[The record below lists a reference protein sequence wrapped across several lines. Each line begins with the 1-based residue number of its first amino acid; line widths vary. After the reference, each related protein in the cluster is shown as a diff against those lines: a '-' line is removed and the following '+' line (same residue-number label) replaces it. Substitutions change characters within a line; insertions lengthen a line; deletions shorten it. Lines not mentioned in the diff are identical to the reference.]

1 MNESSI
7 PAELRELVNAEL
19 IGDETIRWIDQP
31 IPYFFSA
38 AAVGMFVFGIPWTF
52 ISLGAFSVA
61 CVGDFESPQN
71 FGARPLLVAFLI
83 PFVLIGLGMLF
94 APLWMHRSAKRTV
107 YAITN
112 HRAIIIRG
120 IFFAYNVTS
129 YYPSD
134 LWYLARKQ
142 KNNGT
147 GNIRFPI
154 ERGGSEALS
163 EPGFMN
169 IRNVRDV
176 ERILQ
181 ELKGTK

>member
-1 MNESSI
+1 M
-7 PAELRELVNAEL
+7 LVLVCAGNCTER
-19 IGDETIRWIDQP
+19 T
-31 IPYFFSA
+31 FFSIL
-38 AAVGMFVFGIPWTF
+38 GMC
-52 ISLGAFSVA
+52 SVA
-61 CVGDFESPQN
+61 GVCDPEFPQN
-71 FGARPLLVAFLI
+71 FDARRLFAAFGI

-147 GNIRFPI
+147 GNIRFRI
-154 ERGGSEALS
+154 ERDGSEALS
-163 EPGFMN
+163 EPG
-169 IRNVRDV
+169 
-176 ERILQ
+176 L
-181 ELKGTK
+181 